1 MSDGTRTTHPW
12 QKFRR
17 EGLSWSLSLIFH
29 CSILVILA
37 MVSVTQPYLAPEDVS
52 LSIRKTDEPKNSSQA
67 KQGDS
72 KSIDPQEQL
81 QKLLNQT
88 PMIQPKLLTQI
99 QPQKIKLP
107 EHLKAPN
114 IQADVLMQQLN
125 ASDLASGSDNQQII
139 PMGLLEGTT
148 EGFQKMIG
156 QWRGSGLDV
165 VLVIDVTQ
173 SMRPYLDQA
182 KLRLRQI
189 MGVITGI
196 LGDETD
202 PMKIVRFGVVAYKDK
217 GDFNRG
223 DFRNSSSFAQGSC
236 RLQPLTH
243 SLVLVQRFLD
253 SLHAS
258 GGGGYEEPITL
269 ALQLAT
275 DQRYI
280 NWAVNRKSLIILVAD
295 APSYKNTEKELQRL
309 ATRFGNEHEG
319 RINTIDTGD
328 GTRKQVLKDLQTIA
342 HFGHGESF
350 LLEDQQAFWEHLIA
364 SVFGREY
371 KADVDLI
378 LQRYLK
384 DKP

>member
-1 MSDGTRTTHPW
+1 MSDANRTSNPW

-17 EGLSWSLSLIFH
+17 DGLSWSLSLIIH
-29 CSILVILA
+29 CSILTILA
-37 MVSVTQPYLAPEDVS
+37 LVSVSQPYLAPEDIS
-52 LSIRKTDEPKNSSQA
+52 LSIRKTDEPKSSSQA

-72 KSIDPQEQL
+72 QSIDPQEQL

-88 PMIQPKLLTQI
+88 PMVQPKLLTQI
-99 QPQKIKLP
+99 QPPKMLLP

-114 IQADVLMQQLN
+114 VQADILMQQLH
-125 ASDLASGSDNQQII
+125 ASDLSSGRDRQQII
-139 PMGLLEGTT
+139 PMGLLQGTT
-148 EGFQKMIG
+148 QGFQKMIG

-182 KLRLRQI
+182 KLRLKQI

-196 LGDETD
+196 LDDETA

-217 GDFNRG
+217 GDF
-223 DFRNSSSFAQGSC
+223 RNGSGLAQGSC
-236 RLQPLTH
+236 RLQPLTN

-258 GGGGYEEPITL
+258 GGGDYEEPITY
-269 ALQLAT
+269 ALRLAT
-275 DQRYI
+275 DHRYV
-280 NWAVNRKSLIILVAD
+280 NWDINRKSLIILVAD
-295 APSYKNTEKELQRL
+295 APSYKNSEKELKRL

-328 GTRKQVLKDLQTIA
+328 GKRKQVLQDLQTIA
-342 HFGHGESF
+342 HYGHGESF

-384 DKP
+384 EKP